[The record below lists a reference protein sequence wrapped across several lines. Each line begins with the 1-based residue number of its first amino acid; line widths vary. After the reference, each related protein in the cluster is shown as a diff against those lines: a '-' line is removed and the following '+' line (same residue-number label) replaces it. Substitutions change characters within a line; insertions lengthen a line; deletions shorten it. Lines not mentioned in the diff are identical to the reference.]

1 MRHGNEGDYLE
12 TGLHYRGLFFLGPA
26 PCEFSILSAENQS
39 EVFFGTKGAVFKFGR
54 GKGKVRG
61 DGVLSSSLEKRVFQW
76 THLHGDDSTR
86 ESLCLSFTAASRFLD
101 PRRNGLPKYQSLQRP
116 STKLYGS

>member
-12 TGLHYRGLFFLGPA
+12 TGLHYRGLFFLDLLHA
-26 PCEFSILSAENQS
+26 NSAFYQWRTRVKFSLAQKEQYLSLDEEN
-39 EVFFGTKGAVFKFGR
+39 
-54 GKGKVRG
+54 GKVRG

-101 PRRNGLPKYQSLQRP
+101 PRRNGLPKYQSLKRP